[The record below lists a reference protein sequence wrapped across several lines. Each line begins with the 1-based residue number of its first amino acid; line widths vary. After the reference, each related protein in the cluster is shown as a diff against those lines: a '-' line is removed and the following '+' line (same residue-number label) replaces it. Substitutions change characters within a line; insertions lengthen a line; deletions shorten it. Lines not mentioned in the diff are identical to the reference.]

1 MAYIGKGIIRGAV
14 TCGAVAGLGLFVS
27 ACDRPQPM
35 PTTEQEWQPQQTQ
48 PAQPE
53 TQERAPVAPAP
64 EREAPAWPTEPG
76 E

>member
-1 MAYIGKGIIRGAV
+1 MTCLRKGIIRGAV
-14 TCGAVAGLGLFVS
+14 TGGAVAGLGLLLT

-35 PTTEQEWQPQQTQ
+35 PATEQEWQPQQTQ

-53 TQERAPVAPAP
+53 TQQRAPVDTAP
-64 EREAPAWPTEPG
+64 EREAPAWPRESA